1 MPLSSVAVGDPV
13 QASLNNRLIAHA
25 NGTPGR
31 AIFLSNGLWSVPQG
45 VFQFKVYLCGG
56 GGGRGLDY
64 PFGEGDIGY
73 GGRGGISPLCSKII
87 TGQET
92 GTTFT
97 ITIGAAGTQGNNGGT
112 STFGALLTSN
122 GGYPGQNSSGS
133 GFTFSGDRGSHN
145 GQIAHSNELFLKV
158 GNTSK
163 SWGQGYG
170 TGGII
175 NIDNQDLP
183 AVDGICVI
191 EW

>member
-31 AIFLSNGLWSVPQG
+31 AIFTSNGVWSVPQG
-45 VFQFKVYLCGG
+45 VFQFKVYLAGG

-64 PFGEGDIGY
+64 PYGEGEIGY
-73 GGRGGISPLCSKII
+73 GGDGGPAPLCSKII

-92 GTTFT
+92 GSSFT
-97 ITIGAAGTQGNNGGT
+97 ITIGAGGAQGSDGGD

-122 GGYPGQNSSGS
+122 GGLHGQNSSGS
-133 GFTFSGDRGSHN
+133 SAVLPGLRGSHN
-145 GQIAHSNELFLKV
+145 GTITHTNGLFMYL
-158 GNTSK
+158 GNLAK
-163 SWGQGYG
+163 GEGQGYG
-170 TGGII
+170 TGGKFFDIY
-175 NIDNQDLP
+175 DLP
-183 AVDGICVI
+183 AVGGICVI